1 MVEIIMDEL
10 IDIKKLTLKK
20 IGQKKAQI
28 ILLTQTIKSKEH
40 KLLLTTDF
48 KAEGLTNEKMRNAFI
63 SEELF
68 DETVAL
74 DWAKYD
80 LFVFENEL
88 SVINDLIQGE
98 LNGIK
103 K

>member
-1 MVEIIMDEL
+1 MVMDMDEL

-20 IGQKKAQI
+20 IEQKKAQI

-68 DETVAL
+68 DEKVAL

-98 LNGIK
+98 VNGNE
-103 K
+103 

>member
-1 MVEIIMDEL
+1 MDEL

-20 IGQKKAQI
+20 IEQKKAQI
-28 ILLTQTIKSKEH
+28 ILLTQVIKSQEH

-68 DETVAL
+68 DEKVKL
-74 DWAKYD
+74 DWLKYD
-80 LFVFENEL
+80 LTVYENEL
-88 SVINDLIQGE
+88 SVINDLIKGE
-98 LNGIK
+98 INGIK
-103 K
+103 

>member
-1 MVEIIMDEL
+1 MDEL

-20 IGQKKAQI
+20 IEQKKAQI

-68 DETVAL
+68 DEKVAL
-74 DWAKYD
+74 DWLKYD
-80 LFVFENEL
+80 LTVYEHEL
-88 SVINDLIQGE
+88 QIINDLIQGE
-98 LNGIK
+98 INGIK
-103 K
+103 

>member
-1 MVEIIMDEL
+1 MDEL

-20 IGQKKAQI
+20 IEQKKAQI

-68 DETVAL
+68 DEKVKL
-74 DWAKYD
+74 DWLKYD
-80 LFVFENEL
+80 LTVYEHEL
-88 SVINDLIQGE
+88 QIINDLIQGE
-98 LNGIK
+98 VNGIK
-103 K
+103 N

>member
-1 MVEIIMDEL
+1 MHSE
-10 IDIKKLTLKK
+10 KLY
-20 IGQKKAQI
+20 
-28 ILLTQTIKSKEH
+28 LLCSNS
-40 KLLLTTDF
+40 L

-68 DETVAL
+68 DEKVAL

-88 SVINDLIQGE
+88 SLINDLIQGE
-98 LNGIK
+98 INVIK
-103 K
+103 